1 MDYKEEIVQ
10 IMPAPKGLTCVIAS
24 KDKKTKYGFTSL
36 CYAIIKTDNPD
47 AEQKTRI
54 AVMVMGGSGGFTEAT
69 KQPGFIGL
77 TFDPHAQGKKPLTK
91 SDIER
96 LDQRNGGDPQ

>member
-1 MDYKEEIVQ
+1 MGYKEEIVQ
-10 IMPAPKGLTCVIAS
+10 IMPAPEGLTCVIAS
-24 KDKKTKYGFTSL
+24 KDRKTKYGFMSL
-36 CYAIIKTDNPD
+36 CYAIIKTDDPD

-54 AVMVMGGSGGFTEAT
+54 AVMVMGGNGKFTEVT

-77 TFDPHAQGKKPLTK
+77 TFDPNARGEKPLTK

-96 LDQRNGGDPQ
+96 LDQRNGGDTQ